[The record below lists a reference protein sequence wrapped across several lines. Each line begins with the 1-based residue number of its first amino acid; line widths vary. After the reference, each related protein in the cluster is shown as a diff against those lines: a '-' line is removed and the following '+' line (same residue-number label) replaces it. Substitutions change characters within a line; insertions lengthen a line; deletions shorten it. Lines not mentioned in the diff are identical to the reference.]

1 MQKITNEIYLDGDE
15 FVVFDETG
23 SVLLTEK
30 TFEQAN
36 KSLEEYAKAL
46 EKENEESL
54 ETNEIDVIVKGLLDN
69 GTYKEAVV
77 RFAYKG
83 NDTSEIVQQIDSI
96 RNTITQSFS
105 NGINS
110 CMVIGETI
118 FNVKSFVSFDIIVN
132 LVEKEK

>member
-36 KSLEEYAKAL
+36 KSLEEYAKEL